1 MAALDETKIIDR
13 VAEEEIFA
21 RMLQFQTTRRVMIVS
36 DGRGRGKTDLL
47 RKLRYV
53 CSYLQ
58 EVPVALVDLE
68 VHRIGEEF
76 DIAQTIRKQ
85 LAQGEVE
92 VEFKGFDDLD
102 QARSLGDKTHF
113 MGRLKSVEGTV
124 DLSGATV
131 SGQAIIAG
139 TMFKVEHTD
148 NVSLPPW
155 TDETER
161 YARALCVEA
170 LFQDLHAYSQDKALV
185 LLFDAVDRADET
197 MRRWVLLDVLRRRF
211 LGEAANRRI
220 VLVLAGVGL
229 DSMLAGLKPEQR
241 ECLEPV
247 ATLSEWDL
255 EHVARFLDVHGY
267 PNLSDSD
274 VQLIHNFIAS
284 GKSLTTALTIAQVLK
299 SEAS

>member
-21 RMLQFQTTRRVMIVS
+21 RMLQFQTARRVMIVS

-68 VHRIGEEF
+68 VHRVGEEF
-76 DIAQTIRKQ
+76 DIAQTIRNQ
-85 LAQGEVE
+85 LAQGG

-113 MGRLKSVEGTV
+113 MGRLQSVEGTV

-139 TMFKVEHTD
+139 QMFKIEHTD

-155 TDETER
+155 TDESER

-170 LFQDLHAYSQDKALV
+170 LFHDLHAYSQEKALV

-229 DSMLAGLKPEQR
+229 DAMLGGLKPEQR
-241 ECLEPV
+241 DCLEPV
-247 ATLSEWDL
+247 ATLSEWDF

-274 VQLIHNFIAS
+274 IQLIHGVIAS
-284 GKSLTTALTIAQVLK
+284 GKPLTTALMFAQVLK